1 MMHIMR
7 SLLWLARIGLFS
19 GVTLFIQ
26 GFIQAFAQA
35 PAVNTGGT
43 VDAAS
48 FTQPVAP
55 GSLISIFGS
64 NLAVSTQVAPS
75 VPLPLTLGG
84 ASVTVN
90 NVPAYLVY
98 VSPLQI
104 NAQLPWETP
113 TGGAVNVVV
122 TVNGVA
128 SAPQPVSVA
137 EFAPALYEV
146 GGQALAANLNGTP
159 VSSQP
164 VTPGDTLV
172 LYASGLG
179 YVSPPGVDGN
189 NSLDL
194 LRSAMTVPAVTI
206 GGIPARVEFAG
217 LSPQFVGVYQLN
229 VVAPP
234 GLAPSAAAPVS
245 IQTGGASS
253 TVTTAIAVG
262 AGWPQW
268 SQNSG
273 HDSSLGVAGQ
283 SLTSILVNIVYDPLV
298 STEQSEGY
306 GDLTVHYQVP
316 LVDGGD
322 VYMEFKS
329 GTYSTTTYSTVNWGE
344 NKFTWQ
350 GNQLTPVW
358 TYTSDWKPPGS
369 QNDFWEP
376 VFHPA
381 LANDSVYLPGAS
393 GSLIQLRKDT
403 GAVIQ
408 RIAPFGT
415 DPNTYETGPLAVDVQ
430 GNLYYNVIQVV
441 VNPSSGFYATD
452 SLGSWLVQVTPT
464 GAFSMAS
471 YPSITS
477 PDAPSPTS
485 LCLTTFSDAQL
496 PWPPSPTAV
505 PPSSPCGSQRTGMN
519 IAPAIGPDG
528 TIYSVTTAHFNG
540 SYGYLVALN
549 PDLSRKWVASLA
561 NRFDDGCGVAV
572 SAGGW
577 LPPNGQPGGCNAGA
591 PLGVDPSTNQPGS
604 GYVNDSSSASPTV
617 APDGSVLYGAYS
629 RYNYAQGH
637 MMHFDASGNYLQAYG
652 FGWDITPGIYVS
664 GSNWSAVIKEN
675 HYNYVGSYCND
686 AAYCPVDRDATNP
699 ASPEAY
705 YITQLSPAMT
715 AQWQFQNTNT
725 ESCSRNADG
734 SLTCTSTNPNGFEWC
749 VNAPAIDSNGVV
761 YANSED
767 GNLYAIGQGGGML
780 AKIFQQ
786 LALGAA
792 YTPASIGGDGR
803 IYTQNDGHLFVVGN

>member
-1 MMHIMR
+1 MR
-7 SLLWLARIGLFS
+7 SLPWLGWFL
-19 GVTLFIQ
+19 GVTVSV
-26 GFIQAFAQA
+26 QAFAQA

-64 NLAVSTQVAPS
+64 NLAASTQVAAS

-90 NVPAYLVY
+90 NVPAYLIY
-98 VSPLQI
+98 ASPLQI
-104 NAQLPWETP
+104 NAQLPWETQ
-113 TGGAVNVVV
+113 TGGPVNVVV

-128 SAPQPVSVA
+128 SAPQPVGVA
-137 EFAPALYEV
+137 QFAPALYEV

-159 VSSQP
+159 LSSQP
-164 VTPGDTLV
+164 ATPGDTLV

-194 LRSAMTVPAVTI
+194 LRSAMTVPTVTI
-206 GGIPARVEFAG
+206 GGLPARVEFAG

-234 GLAPSAAAPVS
+234 GLAPSGAAPVS
-245 IQTGGASS
+245 IQTGGSSS
-253 TVTTAIAVG
+253 TLMTSVAVG

-268 SQNSG
+268 SQNSEHG
-273 HDSSLGVAGQ
+273 SALGVAGQ
-283 SLTSILVNIVYDPLV
+283 SLTSILANIVYDPLV
-298 STEQSEGY
+298 STEQAEGY

-316 LVDGGD
+316 LVDASD

-350 GNQLTPVW
+350 GNQLMPVW
-358 TYTSDWKPPGS
+358 SYTSDWKPPGS

-403 GAVIQ
+403 GAVVQ

-415 DPNTYETGPLAVDVQ
+415 DPNTYETGPIAVDAQ
-430 GNLYYNVIQVV
+430 GNLYYNVIQIV

-464 GAFSMAS
+464 GSFSMAS

-485 LCLTTFSDAQL
+485 MCLTTFSNLQL
-496 PWPPSPTAV
+496 PWPPAPTAV
-505 PPSSPCGSQRTGMN
+505 PPSLPCGSQRTGMN

-540 SYGYLVALN
+540 AYGYLVALN
-549 PDLSRKWVASLA
+549 PDLSRKWVASLS

-577 LPPNGQPGGCNAGA
+577 LPPNGQPGGCSAGA
-591 PLGVDPSTNQPGS
+591 SLGVDPSTNQPGS
-604 GYVNDSSSASPTV
+604 GYVNDSSSASPVV

-652 FGWDITPGIYVS
+652 FGWDITPAIFVA

-675 HYNYVGSYCND
+675 HYNYVGSYCDD
-686 AAYCPVDRDATNP
+686 ATYCPVDRTATNP

-705 YITQLSPAMT
+705 YITQLSPVLT

-734 SLTCTSTNPNGFEWC
+734 SLTCASTNPNGFEWC